1 MGLTSTSIETGNFA
15 APGRDAV
22 RPAPPATGAL
32 PNAGGGLATVLGSE
46 DTLFRDP
53 FADFAPSGR

>member
-1 MGLTSTSIETGNFA
+1 MGLTPTSIDIGNSP

-22 RPAPPATGAL
+22 RPAPPATRAL
-32 PNAGGGLATVLGSE
+32 PHAGGGLAAVLGSE
-46 DTLFRDP
+46 DSLFRDP